1 MWLKII
7 GSLLILSAATCLGFR
22 AAAAFAERPRH
33 ISQMISCLCALKS
46 QINYISCPLS
56 EAFFKSTAGV
66 YGPVARLFQNIG
78 GILEEKGWLTPLEA
92 MNLAYAMEKE
102 ELALKR
108 PELETL
114 EALFAN
120 LGIMD
125 REEQQKSI
133 NLAEYQLTRIQEDAQ
148 EFSAQNVKMYRYL
161 GICGGLALILIFI

>member
-1 MWLKII
+1 MWLKIA

-33 ISQMISCLCALKS
+33 ISQMISCLTVLKS
-46 QINYISCPLS
+46 HINYISCPLP
-56 EAFFKSTAGV
+56 EAFAKSAAGV
-66 YGPVARLFQNIG
+66 YGPVARLFKTTG
-78 GILEEKGWLTPLEA
+78 VILEEKGWLTPKEA
-92 MNLAYAMEKE
+92 MSLAYEAEKE
-102 ELALKR
+102 ELAFKR

-125 REEQQKSI
+125 REEEQKSI
-133 NLAEYQLTRIQEDAQ
+133 SLAEYQLARIQEEAQ

-161 GICGGLALILIFI
+161 GVCGGLALIIIFL

>member
-1 MWLKII
+1 
-7 GSLLILSAATCLGFR
+7 
-22 AAAAFAERPRH
+22 
-33 ISQMISCLCALKS
+33 
-46 QINYISCPLS
+46 
-56 EAFFKSTAGV
+56 
-66 YGPVARLFQNIG
+66 
-78 GILEEKGWLTPLEA
+78 
-92 MNLAYAMEKE
+92 MEKE

-148 EFSAQNVKMYRYL
+148 ELSAQNVKMYRYL